1 MPILSPCVFHLVCQH
16 FPPNL
21 SCPFFTCLFPTGHTA
36 VFLLL
41 QFHEQTSETTIGYRE
56 AVALVVEQDGWVGL
70 FGRGLGTRLLT
81 NSIQA
86 VLFSVVWKLL
96 EAEGLKLG
104 LF

>member
-1 MPILSPCVFHLVCQH
+1 MPLFHVF
-16 FPPNL
+16 F
-21 SCPFFTCLFPTGHTA
+21 STGHTA